1 MMLPVRAVNYDSAV
15 PVTMPA
21 IVGSDA
27 GMTGLGFDWSFVE
40 GAISSAQKILL
51 PAVATRIQTQP
62 GVSITTTPG
71 GQVIS
76 QQASGYPIV
85 AGNIGASSSGIG
97 AGTML
102 IGAGLIVA
110 FLLLGRR

>member
-1 MMLPVRAVNYDSAV
+1 MLPVRTVDYDSAV
-15 PVTMPA
+15 PAVMPA
-21 IVGSDA
+21 IVGRDA
-27 GMTGLGFDWSFVE
+27 GMEGLGFDWSFVE
-40 GAISSAQKILL
+40 GAFNSAAKVLL

-76 QQASGYPIV
+76 QQTSGYPIV

-97 AGTML
+97 AGTLL

-110 FLLLGRR
+110 FLMIGRR